1 MKTKCVCPLSPK
13 LYWSH
18 VGHKSKNILERFGH
32 LQYMCASLFLSFSL
46 CFLPLT
52 FSNYKLKLEKYLN
65 KIYVFSSVCF
75 FSFFLKVIY
84 F

>member
-32 LQYMCASLFLSFSL
+32 LQYMCASLFCLFH
-46 CFLPLT
+46 F
-52 FSNYKLKLEKYLN
+52 
-65 KIYVFSSVCF
+65 VFCP
-75 FSFFLKVIY
+75 
-84 F
+84 